1 MICSKV
7 KRKAKYILLGCPIT
21 GFHAFKQIPN
31 TQMKFE
37 WDNRRFI
44 NLPSFIILAG
54 RKNEFVINLSLR
66 YCNIF

>member
-37 WDNRRFI
+37 CDNRRFI
-44 NLPSFIILAG
+44 NLPAIILAG
-54 RKNEFVINLSLR
+54 
-66 YCNIF
+66 